1 MQGDCVVLPNFT
13 AQLYGPVPLLIPIP
27 HSHSLLVKIFIFHTP
42 ELVPPDHQPDCA
54 IAIDVLRATST
65 ISTALAAGAEAVQAF
80 SSMDELMRVSEQWSP
95 EKRLRAGERGGAT
108 VEGCELGNSPLACT
122 PELVSGKRLFM
133 STTNG
138 TRCLEKIQNAKTVL
152 AAALINRAAIV
163 QYLLSQQPD
172 TIWIA
177 GSGWEGSFS
186 LEDTVCAGAIV
197 HSLSSHLAAEGQA
210 LEKIAG
216 NDEAFAA
223 AALFTQWQDRLLD
236 LLCNATHGQRLLR
249 LDCLDDLKYCAQ
261 LDTLAVLPIQ
271 RELGVLVKQ

>member
-1 MQGDCVVLPNFT
+1 MKV
-13 AQLYGPVPLLIPIP
+13 
-27 HSHSLLVKIFIFHTP
+27 FIFHTP
-42 ELVPPDHQPDCA
+42 ELIPTDSQPDCA

-95 EKRLRAGERGGAT
+95 DRRLRAGERGGAK
-108 VEGCELGNSPLACT
+108 VEGCEMGNSPLACT
-122 PELVSGKRLFM
+122 PELVGGKRLFM

-163 QYLLSQQPD
+163 KYLLSQQPE

-177 GSGWEGSFS
+177 GSGWEGSYS

-197 HSLSSHLAAEGQA
+197 HALSDLAAKGQT
-210 LEKIAG
+210 LESLAG

-223 AALFTQWQDRLLD
+223 VALYAQWQDRLVD

-261 LDTLAVLPIQ
+261 LDTLDVLPIQ
-271 RELGVLVKQ
+271 RELGVLVKHQA